1 MVAYGAG
8 HMCKPTPVHTSVR
21 SDWALSNVLGQCC
34 CLGAVLLRWGLSC
47 CTQSVPPRPPHCVQY
62 CALCLQCYLPLQ
74 LCLHAGQTPLPHSRG
89 KCSRDTG
96 RQARITASQYDSPN
110 QYICALT
117 HCSMEA
123 QTSPVTAEAIPA
135 AEMLRS
141 VSWAA
146 VQPVAVPLP
155 HSLPIAGSGRFPD
168 FRGCHFSIRS
178 RQQHSIPQSCVS
190 SVARTQ

>member
-110 QYICALT
+110 QYICDLT

-123 QTSPVTAEAIPA
+123 QTSPVTSLRLRRRQSLQQRCSALPAGLQSSLLQYLCHIPC
-135 AEMLRS
+135 L
-141 VSWAA
+141 SWG
-146 VQPVAVPLP
+146 PVAFLIFGAAT
-155 HSLPIAGSGRFPD
+155 S
-168 FRGCHFSIRS
+168 
-178 RQQHSIPQSCVS
+178 Q
-190 SVARTQ
+190 